1 MRKNRGIG
9 SRAWGALRRKVL
21 ERDDYTCRHCG
32 RMGAR
37 FEVHHQDGDRH
48 NNDLDNLVSL
58 CRRCHIA
65 AHSKPVSAEAQ
76 RWREY

>member
-9 SRAWGALRRKVL
+9 SRAWAVLRRQVL
-21 ERDDYTCRHCG
+21 ERDDYTCRSCG

-37 FEVHHQDGDRH
+37 WEVHHLDGDRR
-48 NNDLDNLVSL
+48 NNDLANLATL
-58 CRRCHIA
+58 CRGCHIA